1 MITVCRSVIGY
12 GDRKRIMLFSFF
24 GEKEADE
31 VGQFKTTQNCAP
43 RNLVGYINVTDAKDD
58 IFGVKIELGF
68 NQGTGGDELT
78 RQLSPS

>member
-12 GDRKRIMLFSFF
+12 GNWKRQRLFSFF

-31 VGQFKTTQNCAP
+31 VVKFKTTQNCCAR

-58 IFGVKIELGF
+58 SFGVKIELGSAAK
-68 NQGTGGDELT
+68 ELEEM
-78 RQLSPS
+78 S